1 MDLCTVVREDVR
13 RRSEDRLRLSHG
25 LFGNED
31 LNATHCDGFGPTVP
45 TKLSFCMSTAMPAA
59 SSGGAG
65 QLRLEEIEV
74 VANGHEARRFVH
86 ERVGGRARRSGA
98 VIAVQGGN
106 VDRMST
112 VPVVVGIAL
121 APVIGVLGRL
131 AGLDRDRAMY
141 PVALI
146 VIAAYYVL
154 FATMGGEEA
163 LPAELIGA
171 TVFAVIAI
179 IGFRTSLWWVAAGIA
194 GHGVFD
200 FVVHPQLIV
209 NPGMPAFWPAFCGSI
224 DLALGAI
231 LAVLLL
237 RRAIPARDG
246 APTPRA
252 HE

>member
-25 LFGNED
+25 PFGNED
-31 LNATHCDGFGPTVP
+31 LNATHCDGFGPDGACEALV
-45 TKLSFCMSTAMPAA
+45 LHEHGDARRFE
-59 SSGGAG
+59 GGAG

-112 VPVVVGIAL
+112 VPVIVGTAL

-131 AGLDRDRAMY
+131 SGLDRDRAMY

>member
-1 MDLCTVVREDVR
+1 MRERALCFRQER
-13 RRSEDRLRLSHG
+13 RLRALG
-25 LFGNED
+25 AEEVLQVPVAREGR
-31 LNATHCDGFGPTVP
+31 GPV
-45 TKLSFCMSTAMPAA
+45 
-59 SSGGAG
+59 
-65 QLRLEEIEV
+65 
-74 VANGHEARRFVH
+74 
-86 ERVGGRARRSGA
+86 RARACSKTRTTGA
-98 VIAVQGGN
+98 DIADQSGN

-112 VPVVVGIAL
+112 VPFIVGIGL

-131 AGLDRDRAMY
+131 SGLDRDRAMY

-154 FATMGGEEA
+154 FATMGGAQA

-171 TVFAVIAI
+171 TVFTVIAI
-179 IGFRTSLWWVAAGIA
+179 VGFRTSLWWVAAGIA

-200 FVVHPQLIV
+200 FIVHPQLIA

-224 DLALGAI
+224 DVALGAI

-252 HE
+252 HG